1 MMNDTIIALCTAP
14 GLSALALLRLDGPAA
29 VTIAAG
35 LITKKNADRIMQ
47 AASHSVVY
55 GIVVDGA
62 CQRID
67 QVLFLVMHAPRT
79 FSGNQVV
86 EITCHNNKFIIEAIT
101 ARAIELG
108 ARAAQP
114 GEFTQ
119 RAVVNGKIDM
129 LQAEAIHELIMAPSR
144 ALARASLAQLEGSLS
159 QVVMTI
165 EERLF
170 ELAALI
176 EASFEFSE
184 EEHIDLDFDA
194 VVRDRIANV
203 IGYVESV
210 CAGQSAV
217 QQLRDGVFVALIGAV
232 NAGKSTVLNTLLG
245 RARAIVSDRP
255 GTTRDSIEAGVTVDG
270 YSWTYVDTAGLRDT
284 DDVIEQEGIVRSGAA
299 AAAADI
305 VVVLADC
312 SVMPPAE
319 VVAQYNEL
327 VARYRA
333 KVILVKTKC
342 DVGSYDC
349 WMPSVD
355 ADSVVTI
362 SAKTG
367 IGVEVLRALIFE
379 RVKGMYAAVDAPFVL
394 NQRQLTLINTV
405 LGRLREVA
413 QQCQTLRPQYEV
425 IAAHV
430 HEILR
435 LITELSGRSITEQI
449 MDKVFSTF
457 CIGK

>member
-1 MMNDTIIALCTAP
+1 MNDTIIAVCTAP

-29 VTIAAG
+29 VVIAAQ
-35 LITKKNADRIMQ
+35 LVSAKKATAI
-47 AASHSVVY
+47 ASASSHSIVY
-55 GIVVDGA
+55 GHIVDGA
-62 CQRID
+62 GQLID
-67 QVLFLVMHAPRT
+67 QVLFLIMHAPRT

-86 EITCHNNKFIIEAIT
+86 EITCHNNKFIIQAII
-101 ARAIELG
+101 ARTLALG
-108 ARAAQP
+108 ARSAQP

-119 RAVVNGKIDM
+119 RAVLNGKIDM
-129 LQAEAIHELIMAPSR
+129 LQAEAIHELIMAPSQT
-144 ALARASLAQLEGSLS
+144 LARASLAQLEGSLS
-159 QVVMTI
+159 QVIMTV

-194 VVRDRIANV
+194 VVRERIAQV
-203 IGYVESV
+203 VSYIELV
-210 CAGQSAV
+210 CAGQSSV
-217 QQLRDGVFVALIGAV
+217 QQLRDGVFVALVGAV

-245 RARAIVSDRP
+245 RARAIVSDKP

-284 DDVIEQEGIVRSGAA
+284 DDLIEQEGIVRSGAA

-305 VVVLADC
+305 VVLLADS
-312 SVMPPAE
+312 SVVAPDDVIAQYHAL
-319 VVAQYNEL
+319 VAQYGF
-327 VARYRA
+327 
-333 KVILVKTKC
+333 KIILVKTKC
-342 DVGSYDC
+342 DVGDNDT
-349 WMPSVD
+349 WMPFVD
-355 ADSVVTI
+355 AHRVITI

-367 IGVEVLRALIFE
+367 HGVESLRALIFE
-379 RVKGMYAAVDAPFVL
+379 QVKAMYAAADAPFVL
-394 NQRQLTLINTV
+394 NKRQLDLINTV
-405 LGRLREVA
+405 LGRLNEVA
-413 QQCQTLRPQYEV
+413 FQCQSPRPQYEV

-435 LITELSGRSITEQI
+435 LVTELSGRSITEQV

>member
-1 MMNDTIIALCTAP
+1 MNDTIIAVCTAP

-29 VTIAAG
+29 VVIAAQ
-35 LITKKNADRIMQ
+35 LVSAKKATAI
-47 AASHSVVY
+47 ASASSHSIVY
-55 GIVVDGA
+55 GHIVDGA
-62 CQRID
+62 GQLID
-67 QVLFLVMHAPRT
+67 QVLFLIMHAPRT

-86 EITCHNNKFIIEAIT
+86 EITCHNNKFIIQAII
-101 ARAIELG
+101 ARTLALG
-108 ARAAQP
+108 A
-114 GEFTQ
+114 
-119 RAVVNGKIDM
+119 
-129 LQAEAIHELIMAPSR
+129 
-144 ALARASLAQLEGSLS
+144 LS
-159 QVVMTI
+159 QVIMTV

-194 VVRDRIANV
+194 VVRERIAQV
-203 IGYVESV
+203 VSYIELV
-210 CAGQSAV
+210 CAGQSSV
-217 QQLRDGVFVALIGAV
+217 QQLRDGVFVALVGAV

-245 RARAIVSDRP
+245 RARAIVSDKP

-284 DDVIEQEGIVRSGAA
+284 DDLIEQEGIVRSGAA

-305 VVVLADC
+305 VVLLADS
-312 SVMPPAE
+312 SVVAPDDVIAQYHAL
-319 VVAQYNEL
+319 VAQYGF
-327 VARYRA
+327 
-333 KVILVKTKC
+333 KIILVKTKC
-342 DVGSYDC
+342 DVGDNDT
-349 WMPSVD
+349 WMPFVD
-355 ADSVVTI
+355 AHRVITI

-367 IGVEVLRALIFE
+367 HGVESLRALIFE
-379 RVKGMYAAVDAPFVL
+379 QVKAMYAAVDAPFVL
-394 NQRQLTLINTV
+394 NKRQLDLINTV
-405 LGRLREVA
+405 LGRLNEVA
-413 QQCQTLRPQYEV
+413 FQCQSPRPQYEV

-435 LITELSGRSITEQI
+435 LVTELSGRSITEQV